1 MEGRMPNARLAGGFA
16 VLASALALT
25 ACGGGGGGDK
35 TSDSQKKSNAPIEDQ
50 LGFDQAGLMARQSR
64 AEDAIR
70 DCMKNQGFD
79 YVPVDPFAQR
89 AALLGSSRIS
99 DQDFLK
105 QFGYG
110 ISTLWGRGKVQ
121 ADPNQRLR
129 VSLGD
134 ADRRAYDSALWGENA
149 GATFQ
154 QAIEN
159 GDFTRLG
166 GCTKKATER
175 VFGGAQLLTRLQS
188 RLDQLD
194 DRILEDQRMVRAI
207 ERWSQCMASAGYRYE
222 EPDEIDSDLFKRTER
237 IVGPVP
243 GQFATGPPPGER
255 ARPYDRTAL
264 AQLQRDEVSIARTD
278 SSCERKDITPVEDR
292 VRPQYEAQFRQRN
305 EGLITQVRPVR

>member
-35 TSDSQKKSNAPIEDQ
+35 TSDSQQKSNAPIEDQ

-110 ISTLWGRGKVQ
+110 ISTLWGRGRAQ
-121 ADPNQRLR
+121 ADPNERLR
-129 VSLGD
+129 ATLGA
-134 ADRRAYDSALWGENA
+134 ADRKAYNSALWGGNS

-159 GDFTRLG
+159 GDFTKLG
-166 GCTKKATER
+166 GCTKKATEQ
-175 VFGGAQLLTRLQS
+175 VFGGAALLTRLQS

-194 DRILEDQRMVRAI
+194 DRILEDQRMGCAV
-207 ERWSQCMASAGYRYE
+207 EKWSQCMSQQGYRYE
-222 EPDEIDSDLFKRTER
+222 DPDEIDADLFKRTEK
-237 IVGPVP
+237 IVGPLP
-243 GQFATGPPPGER
+243 GQFATGPPAGEKP
-255 ARPYDRTAL
+255 RPYDHAAL
-264 AQLQRDEVSIARTD
+264 GALQREEVAIAQRD
-278 SSCERKDITPVEDR
+278 SACEQRRIAPVEAV
-292 VRPQYEAQFRQRN
+292 VRPEYEARFRERN
-305 EGLITQVRPVR
+305 RNLIGQI

>member
-1 MEGRMPNARLAGGFA
+1 MRNARLLSGFA

-25 ACGGGGGGDK
+25 ACGGGGGGGDK
-35 TSDSQKKSNAPIEDQ
+35 SADAQKKSNAPIEDQ

-110 ISTLWGRGKVQ
+110 ISTLWGRGKPQ
-121 ADPNQRLR
+121 ADPNERLR
-129 VSLGD
+129 ATLGA
-134 ADRRAYDSALWGENA
+134 ADRKAYNRALWGDNA

-159 GDFTRLG
+159 GDFTKLG
-166 GCTKKATER
+166 GCTKRATEQ
-175 VFGGAQLLTRLQS
+175 VFGGAALLTRLQS

-194 DRILEDQRMVRAI
+194 DRILEDQRMVRAV
-207 ERWSQCMASAGYRYE
+207 EKWSRCMAQQGYRYE
-222 EPDEIDSDLFKRTER
+222 DPDEIDSDLFKKAER
-237 IVGPVP
+237 IVGPLS
-243 GQFATGPPPGER
+243 GQFSTGPPPGGQV
-255 ARPYDRTAL
+255 RPYDHAAL
-264 AQLQRDEVSIARTD
+264 AQLQHEEVSIARAD
-278 SSCERKDITPVEDR
+278 NSCEHKDITPVEDK

-305 EGLITQVRPVR
+305 EGLISQVRPVR